1 MTATLTNR
9 SEGTAAH
16 KGFNPRPELENRC
29 DRGVAHQRG
38 NEADIT
44 RRYLPTHDA
53 TPHFP
58 LEQQP
63 RSFCTISLYA
73 AGPVRCSVKIA
84 SVVGARPQFIKA
96 APVSREI
103 RQHHE
108 EILIHTG
115 QHYDENMSDVFFEI
129 LDIPRPNYNLGV
141 GSGSH
146 GRQTADMMR
155 GLEEVLE
162 KESPNLLLV
171 YGDTNSTL
179 AGALVAAK
187 MGIPLGHVEA
197 GLRSFNR
204 QMPEE
209 VNRVVADHLSSLLF
223 APTETAV
230 DNLTREGITRGV
242 HMVGDVMYDV
252 ALQSAQAARSRDIL
266 SRLGLTR
273 GGYLLVTLH
282 RPQNVDD
289 QESLSAIVEA
299 LVHAGRP
306 VVFPVHPRTRKN
318 LVAFDLW
325 DRLQAKV
332 KAIEPVD
339 YLDFIALLM
348 GSSKVVTDSGGV
360 QKEAYFFGVPCVT
373 LRDETEWIETLEDGW
388 NALVGTETNEILHA
402 IEKFNPEGTKS
413 KSFGDGHAAE
423 KIARILDKFV

>member
-1 MTATLTNR
+1 
-9 SEGTAAH
+9 
-16 KGFNPRPELENRC
+16 
-29 DRGVAHQRG
+29 
-38 NEADIT
+38 
-44 RRYLPTHDA
+44 
-53 TPHFP
+53 
-58 LEQQP
+58 
-63 RSFCTISLYA
+63 
-73 AGPVRCSVKIA
+73 
-84 SVVGARPQFIKA
+84 
-96 APVSREI
+96 
-103 RQHHE
+103 
-108 EILIHTG
+108 
-115 QHYDENMSDVFFEI
+115 MSDVFFDT

-230 DNLTREGITRGV
+230 ENLTREGITRGV

-273 GGYLLVTLH
+273 GEYLLVTLH

-299 LVHAGRP
+299 RP
-306 VVFPVHPRTRKN
+306 RREARRVPGPPAHSQEPR
-318 LVAFDLW
+318 
-325 DRLQAKV
+325 RL
-332 KAIEPVD
+332 
-339 YLDFIALLM
+339 
-348 GSSKVVTDSGGV
+348 
-360 QKEAYFFGVPCVT
+360 
-373 LRDETEWIETLEDGW
+373 R
-388 NALVGTETNEILHA
+388 LVGPPASEGQGDRAGGLPGLHCPSDGVL
-402 IEKFNPEGTKS
+402 EGRHGQRRGPEGGLLLRRTMRHAARRDGVDRDPGGRLERPRRD
-413 KSFGDGHAAE
+413 GDGRDPPRDREVQPRGDEIEVVGGWPCGGEDRTDPGQVRVSAVKPVPPRECGDRQGAT
-423 KIARILDKFV
+423 ASLQ

>member
-1 MTATLTNR
+1 M
-9 SEGTAAH
+9 
-16 KGFNPRPELENRC
+16 
-29 DRGVAHQRG
+29 
-38 NEADIT
+38 
-44 RRYLPTHDA
+44 
-53 TPHFP
+53 
-58 LEQQP
+58 
-63 RSFCTISLYA
+63 
-73 AGPVRCSVKIA
+73 KIA
-84 SVVGARPQFIKA
+84 SVVGARPEFIKA

-108 EILIHTG
+108 EVLIHTG

-129 LDIPRPNYNLGV
+129 LDIPRPDHNLGV
-141 GSGSH
+141 GSASH

-155 GLEEVLE
+155 GLEDVLE
-162 KESPNLLLV
+162 KEKPNFVLV

-187 MGIPLGHVEA
+187 MGFPLGHVEA

-204 QMPEE
+204 EMPEE

-230 DNLTREGITRGV
+230 DNLAKEGITRGV
-242 HMVGDVMYDV
+242 HLVGDVMYDV
-252 ALQSAQAARSRDIL
+252 ALQSAQAARSREIVA
-266 SRLGLTR
+266 RLGLTR
-273 GGYLLVTLH
+273 GEYILVTLH

-289 QESLSAIVEA
+289 KEALASIVEA
-299 LVHAGRP
+299 LLRAGKP

-318 LVAFDLW
+318 LTTFGLW
-325 DRLQAKV
+325 DRLRTKV
-332 KAIEPVD
+332 QAIEPVD

-348 GSSKVVTDSGGV
+348 AAAKVVTDSGGV

-388 NALVGTETNEILHA
+388 NALVGTETDEILDA
-402 IEKFNPEGTKS
+402 IQKFNPEGTKS